1 MCTDWLP
8 DEGAAGFARCFCDS
22 VFYCDHLE
30 GLQGPNA
37 AAAAAAALSRP
48 TSHQPSRAS
57 LSGGL
62 QGLSCVAGHV
72 CSWRWRPR
80 YANPP
85 LRLRKVPF
93 LPAQKGN
100 NKEASVA
107 AASGASAPTRRRPRV
122 TERRFLLSIDPCM
135 TLIPN
140 QSPNFNPG
148 KIQIDLSRIQGFQ
161 GNLESRNISCCHD
174 DSCQ

>member
-1 MCTDWLP
+1 MGEGDGVCAR
-8 DEGAAGFARCFCDS
+8 DEGAAGFARCFCHS

-37 AAAAAAALSRP
+37 VATAAAAALSRH

-93 LPAQKGN
+93 LPAQKEN

-107 AASGASAPTRRRPRV
+107 AACGLHAPTETSKSHRA
-122 TERRFLLSIDPCM
+122 
-135 TLIPN
+135 TLPLIHR
-140 QSPNFNPG
+140 SV
-148 KIQIDLSRIQGFQ
+148 R
-161 GNLESRNISCCHD
+161 
-174 DSCQ
+174 DSYSKPEPQF